1 MNAKTLYLLIAVAI
15 VAVVGAIALRM
26 SHSPRVE
33 SDEQAKP
40 LLPSLAGHVN
50 DVSAITLTGAGGKPI
65 ATMKRAG
72 DGWHIVE
79 RSDYPADITE
89 IRGLLVK
96 LDRATL
102 VEAKTSNP
110 KHYADIAVDDV
121 AGKEAKGVLVTL
133 TGVAPPNKVIVGNYS
148 GTSQGTFVRRDGE
161 AQSWLASGNLNVPKS
176 LAEWEKR
183 DIADIP
189 AAKIASIALVAPDGK
204 TLRMHKQA
212 ADDAN
217 FTVDDAPKG
226 RSVNNGTLSTIATT
240 FSGLRVDDVESARG
254 KPAPA
259 QAAKAEFETFDGVKI
274 TAVAWNEGSKDYVQF
289 AASLDAPTAEKQIA
303 DEQAKAK
310 ADYDKAAAAQK
321 AQANDKASSTDKA
334 GEPAKPRAISDP
346 EGDKKARLADLDKQ
360 VASLNATFSGWT
372 FVLPGYVYGNLTKTM
387 NDVLMPLPAKKP
399 EADAAKSVSPSAAS
413 SSAGSSK
420 LPLKAKEAPST

>member
-1 MNAKTLYLLIAVAI
+1 MNAKTLYLLVAVAI
-15 VAVVGAIALRM
+15 IAVVGAVALRM

-40 LLPSLAGHVN
+40 LLPGLAGHVN
-50 DVSAITLTGAGGKPI
+50 DVSAITVTGAGGKAI

-79 RSDYPADITE
+79 RSDYPADVTE

-102 VEAKTSNP
+102 LEAKTSNP

-121 AGKEAKGVLVTL
+121 TGKDAKGVLVTL

-148 GTSQGTFVRRDGE
+148 GPSQGTFVRRDGE
-161 AQSWLASGNLNVPKS
+161 AQSWLASGDLNVPKS
-176 LAEWEKR
+176 LPEWEKR

-189 AAKIASIALVAPDGK
+189 AAKIASVTLVAPDGK
-204 TLRMHKQA
+204 TLRMHKPA
-212 ADDAN
+212 ADAAN
-217 FTVDDAPKG
+217 FVVDDVPKG
-226 RSVNNGTLSTIATT
+226 RTVNNGTASTIATT
-240 FSGLRVDDVESARG
+240 FSGLRVDDVESAKD

-259 QAAKAEFETFDGVKI
+259 QAAKGEFETFDGVKI
-274 TAVAWNEGSKDYVQF
+274 AAVAWNEGGKDYVQF
-289 AASLDAPTAEKQIA
+289 AASLDAPAAEKQIA
-303 DEQAKAK
+303 DDQAKAK
-310 ADYDKAAAAQK
+310 ADYDKVVASHK
-321 AQANDKASSTDKA
+321 SSTNDKPSSGDAKA
-334 GEPAKPRAISDP
+334 AEPAKPRAVSDP
-346 EGDKKARLADLDKQ
+346 ESDKKARLADLDKDI
-360 VASLNATFSGWT
+360 ASLNASFSGWT

-399 EADAAKSVSPSAAS
+399 EVDAAKSAS
-413 SSAGSSK
+413 SSTGSSK
-420 LPLKAKEAPST
+420 LPIKAKEAPST